1 MTTPYNL
8 NLDPALSEQSLNKL
22 DMREILKQRYLTG
35 KTPGAGEIN
44 QYVEGTLENEI
55 PRERFGKE
63 LSFQKESNLVNDEMG
78 NKAIRLGEKYL
89 RLARKDYEL
98 TQTRE
103 GIKALIT
110 IIAAALGGAAA
121 AGAGGAAAGAGG
133 AAGGAGAGAA
143 GAGAAAGAGGA
154 GGAVAGGAA
163 AGGAAGSG
171 GAAAA
176 SGAAGTGSV
185 GASSAAQGFNWAQF
199 VSNFSQGFNK
209 FYGSYTGQTAG
220 NSGFMNSPAGQALIQ
235 GGKAAFTNRNKNEYQ
250 NGKQ

>member
-110 IIAAALGGAAA
+110 IIAAAFGGAAA

-143 GAGAAAGAGGA
+143 GAGAAGGA

>member
-143 GAGAAAGAGGA
+143 GAGAAGGA